1 MKSYSTYRTF
11 LKTSALKFLFSF
23 LLISQLVPASAQDT
37 ISFFRKA
44 DHYIPARGRAIGIG
58 LGVTYVAS
66 MTGLYTLWYK
76 DYPLGNFHGFDD
88 NEEWLQV
95 DKVGHFSSAYYL
107 GKWGIDL
114 MQWTGMERKQAIWK
128 GGAIGWVF
136 LTGIEVFDGFSDQWG
151 FSTGDMIANTAGSA
165 LAIGQELAWDEQRIQ
180 MKWSFYRKHY
190 KDASLNSRSAEIFG
204 KSTSERLLK
213 DYNGQTYWLSTS
225 LRSFF
230 PQSRIPK
237 WLQISVGTGAE
248 GLFGANRNLSTDK
261 YGNVTFDRT
270 DIKRYRQWYLAPDID
285 LTKIK
290 TKKKG
295 IKFALNLLNVIKFPA
310 PSLEFSNGKFKW
322 NWLHI

>member
-11 LKTSALKFLFSF
+11 QKTSALKFLFSF
-23 LLISQLVPASAQDT
+23 LLLSQLVPASAQDT

-165 LAIGQELAWDEQRIQ
+165 LAIGQELAWDEQRITI
-180 MKWSFYRKHY
+180 KFSYHPSGIAGYRP
-190 KDASLNSRSAEIFG
+190 DQLGATPTESLF
-204 KSTSERLLK
+204 K
-213 DYNGQTYWLSTS
+213 DYNGQSYWLSANIH
-225 LRSFF
+225 SFLADD
-230 PQSRIPK
+230 SRFPK
-237 WLQISVGTGAE
+237 WLNAAFGYGADGMTGARSNIDLPTSYKPFE
-248 GLFGANRNLSTDK
+248 
-261 YGNVTFDRT
+261 
-270 DIKRYRQWYLAPDID
+270 RQRQFYFAPDID
-285 LTKIK
+285 LSKIK
-290 TKKKG
+290 TNRKG
-295 IKFALNLLNVIKFPA
+295 LQTLFSVIGFLKFPA
-310 PSLEFSNGKFKW
+310 PAFEINDKGKI
-322 NWLHI
+322 NWHILYF